1 MALVCSCGAQLPDNA
16 RFCLNCGKPQ
26 REHDLLR
33 EAIPIPEAPPLAIPS
48 EVAAPPPVSFGN
60 PIALRVSLLCAS
72 LSAMLNSLPVVGLG
86 CCLWMI
92 GAGFLAVYLYGR
104 RTGLL
109 LAVRQGA
116 RLGGMTGLL
125 SFVITMV
132 LIALSLAAEGEAGSG
147 IRQKIQESM
156 KQFSGQDEA
165 TRQVI
170 AFLASPTGLAIT
182 LVTYLCLGFCVM
194 ISLAMAGGALGAK
207 VLERE

>member
-16 RFCLNCGKPQ
+16 RFCLSCGKPQ

-33 EAIPIPEAPPLAIPS
+33 ETVPVPEAPLPPLPS
-48 EVAAPPPVSFGN
+48 LVPAPPPVSFGN
-60 PIALRVSLLCAS
+60 PVALRVSLLCAS
-72 LSAMLNSLPVVGLG
+72 LSAMLNSLPLVGLG

-104 RTGLL
+104 RTGLM

-125 SFVITMV
+125 SFMITMV
-132 LIALSLAAEGEAGSG
+132 LVALSLAVEGGAAAG
-147 IRQKIQESM
+147 IRQKVQESM
-156 KQFSGQDEA
+156 SKFSGQDEA
-165 TRQVI
+165 TRQMI
-170 AFLASPTGLAIT
+170 AFLASPTGLAVMMGI
-182 LVTYLCLGFCVM
+182 YLALGFFAM

-207 VLERE
+207 VLERD

>member
-33 EAIPIPEAPPLAIPS
+33 EAAPEPEAPPPAVPS
-48 EVAAPPPVSFGN
+48 EAPAAPPVSFGN

-132 LIALSLAAEGEAGSG
+132 LIALSLAVEGGAGGG
-147 IRQKIQESM
+147 IRNALQESM
-156 KQFSGQDEA
+156 KRFSGQDET

-170 AFLASPTGLAIT
+170 AFLASPAGLAIT
-182 LVTYLCLGFCVM
+182 LITYLGLGFCAM